1 MGFTNNRQN
10 IALKT
15 GTFFSVPLPQEPQAA
30 PVPPPVQR
38 TDLDD
43 AVDEIID
50 ACNGIPEKE
59 RKFFEGFNE
68 RMVDFRRRLH
78 SNQIRIAVIGIT
90 SSGKSTLL
98 NSLLGRDLLPTR
110 AAPSSGRQVLC
121 GYADSPHAEILFE
134 DKSQKTL
141 VFRTI
146 PEIKRNLEKYGDEN
160 NNPGNQFGVKEIHV
174 FSRDYRVDHDLL
186 FVDTPGLDAYE
197 LEYHEKI
204 TLNLVLPTVDM
215 VLYLT
220 TTNDSDQKN
229 REYINS
235 IDEATS
241 SLKPLIL
248 VQNKIDTVRPKQAS
262 RGVVKTSQEV
272 RREFYSKLKRLLEGA
287 NNKSVRS
294 ARIVQVSA
302 KGMLGFDAL
311 KDALSSA
318 AAGYRTRQGEFHR
331 LQFNRELKELEQKI
345 RSKTQDAL
353 AIEATRRNAE
363 GVIRSQEENVN
374 GVGSAF
380 LTFEKKFAGELIEL
394 ENIYSSLLQA
404 IDREYA
410 IGRTESVTP
419 GIGSANGLGVMGILD
434 RIGEKHFASS
444 SQEGRYSRPE
454 QLSKDIENRK
464 TVFESK
470 MESVQ
475 KLFFDYTKRNKDL
488 IHTACGSLNLDE
500 RQVYQVEFSTK
511 IETSITVHTI
521 VETEKEKIWVERDGI
536 GAMLARCF
544 GFFFGKKHWGRE
556 QREIERKVDK
566 TNIRETRKEI
576 QSRFYALL
584 SSVSE
589 NYKRLGNNMSQCSKR
604 LQDEVARRKRELENQ
619 FGTDV
624 SSSTCERVLQILRK
638 HIAPEQAAPVL
649 PVLDG
654 QNMGEDHISTEDDV
668 FQDYDPDLALYL
680 FQLAQEHMFDPHRA
694 LVRDMIE
701 RSGKS
706 EISICAWNDE
716 IIQDFENIFI
726 PEESRSVVHRIN
738 LDSCTAN
745 SLPGVE
751 KQLVFLL
758 LNAGQSGSAQSR
770 LYQPGPSGN
779 WLKQIAASAPVVWC
793 MDSVRGAV
801 EEDPDKADRDHLME
815 VFHEM
820 ERIVKDFHKGSE
832 PFDIMALDEEL
843 SYSVLLHELHFHA
856 ENWKDQKDKEA
867 FIENMSALF
876 HLNTDQMNRFGQ
888 YLNLYLNMKQPQE
901 ESTKK

>member
-1 MGFTNNRQN
+1 MGFTNNKQN
-10 IALKT
+10 IVLKT
-15 GTFFSVPLPQEPQAA
+15 GTIFSVPLPQEPQAA
-30 PVPPPVQR
+30 PVPPPVRR

-146 PEIKRNLEKYGDEN
+146 PEIKRNLEKYGDEK

-248 VQNKIDTVRPKQAS
+248 VQNKIDTVRPKQTRS
-262 RGVVKTSQEV
+262 LGVVKTTQEV
-272 RREFYSKLKRLLEGA
+272 RRDFYNKLKRLLEGA

-302 KGMLGFDAL
+302 QKLFGFDEL
-311 KDALSSA
+311 RDALSSA
-318 AAGYRTRQGEFHR
+318 AAGYRTRQSEFHL
-331 LQFNRELKELEQKI
+331 LQFNREMKELEQKI
-345 RSKTQDAL
+345 QSKTQDAL
-353 AIEATRRNAE
+353 ATEATRRNAE
-363 GVIRSQEENVN
+363 SVIRGQEENVN
-374 GVGSAF
+374 GVGSSF
-380 LTFEKKFAGELIEL
+380 RTFEKKFAGELIEL

-410 IGRTESVTP
+410 IGQTKSNDP
-419 GIGSANGLGVMGILD
+419 GIGPANGLGVMEILD

-454 QLSKDIENRK
+454 HLSKDIENRK
-464 TVFESK
+464 TVLESK
-470 MESVQ
+470 MDSLQ
-475 KLFFDYTKRNKDL
+475 KLFFEYTKRNKDL

-500 RQVYQVEFSTK
+500 RQVYQVELGTR
-511 IETSITVHTI
+511 IDTSISVRTVEEI
-521 VETEKEKIWVERDGI
+521 DVSLVDSDDFGAGI
-536 GAMLARCF
+536 ARFF
-544 GFFFGKKHWGRE
+544 GGIFGKKHWGRK
-556 QREIERKVDK
+556 QIKTKVDK
-566 TNIRETRKEI
+566 TLIRELRNDI
-576 QSRFYALL
+576 QSCFYRLL

-589 NYKRLGNNMSQCSKR
+589 NYKRLENNMSQCTKR
-604 LQDEVARRKRELENQ
+604 LQDEVAKRKRELGNQ
-619 FGTDV
+619 FSTDV
-624 SSSTCERVLQILRK
+624 SSSTCERVLTILRR

-654 QNMGEDHISTEDDV
+654 QNMGEDHFFSEDDV
-668 FQDYDPDLALYL
+668 YQDYDPDLALYL

-770 LYQPGPSGN
+770 LHQSGPSGN
-779 WLKQIAASAPVVWC
+779 WLKQIAASASVVWC

>member
-10 IALKT
+10 IVLKT
-15 GTFFSVPLPQEPQAA
+15 GTIFSVPLPQEPQAA

-43 AVDEIID
+43 AVDAIID

-98 NSLLGRDLLPTR
+98 NSLLGCDLLPTR

-146 PEIKRNLEKYGDEN
+146 PEIKRNLEKYGDEK

-272 RREFYSKLKRLLEGA
+272 RREFYNKLKRLLEGA

-363 GVIRSQEENVN
+363 GVIRSQEENIN
-374 GVGSAF
+374 RVGSAF
-380 LTFEKKFAGELIEL
+380 RDFEKKFAGELIEM
-394 ENIYSSLLQA
+394 ENIYSSLLHA

-410 IGRTESVTP
+410 IGQTESITP
-419 GIGSANGLGVMGILD
+419 GIGPANGLGVMEILD
-434 RIGEKHFASS
+434 RIGEKHFDDSA

-464 TVFESK
+464 TAFESK
-470 MESVQ
+470 MDSLQ

-500 RQVYQVEFSTK
+500 KQVYQVELSTR
-511 IETSITVHTI
+511 IDTSIPVCTVEDTKTETI
-521 VETEKEKIWVERDGI
+521 LVE
-536 GAMLARCF
+536 
-544 GFFFGKKHWGRE
+544 KHWLKKILDPFGLFT
-556 QREIERKVDK
+556 DDYDYK
-566 TNIRETRKEI
+566 TVSTTVSKTVVHELRNSIH
-576 QSRFYALL
+576 SRFCALL

-604 LQDEVARRKRELENQ
+604 LQDEVAKKKRELENQ
-619 FGTDV
+619 FSTDV
-624 SSSTCERVLQILRK
+624 SSSTCERVLTILHR
-638 HIAPEQAAPVL
+638 HISTEQSAPVL
-649 PVLDG
+649 PVPG
-654 QNMGEDHISTEDDV
+654 GRNAEEDYIPTKDDDY
-668 FQDYDPDLALYL
+668 QDHAPDMALYL
-680 FQLAQEHMFDPHRA
+680 FQLAQEHMFDPHKA

-726 PEESRSVVHRIN
+726 PEESRSVVHRID